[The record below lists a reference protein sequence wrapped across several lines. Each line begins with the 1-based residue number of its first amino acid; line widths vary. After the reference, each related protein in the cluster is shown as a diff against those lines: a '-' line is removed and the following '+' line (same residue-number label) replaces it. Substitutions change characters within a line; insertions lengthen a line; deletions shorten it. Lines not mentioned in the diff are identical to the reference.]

1 MSPPLPVRPLKHRGG
16 RPLGRRPPPRREQ
29 KPARELLWRRFF
41 EVFTGIVGVVW
52 RVFWI
57 RARHSGADEAMRIAW
72 EWKALFER
80 LGGVFVKLG
89 QFVAVRTDQMPWE
102 VCQVFAKLLDRA
114 PPFPSAHVVALIESE
129 LQMPLTEVF
138 SEFDPVPTA
147 AASIGQVH
155 FGRLRESGEA
165 VAIKVQ
171 RPGIAAAVEVDVDL
185 ILFFARVIDALNLT
199 MGVRQVPLAREIQ
212 RIMAEELS
220 YLNEARATD
229 EFRKSLRGRK
239 HVYAPRVHFEYTTD
253 RVLVMERIH
262 GVALSSLIQAIE
274 GDNQVALDVFE
285 GHLGIDRVKLA
296 KRLYAAILE
305 QLFEH
310 NISHGDPHPGN
321 IIVMPDNQLCFID
334 FGAVS
339 YYGPL
344 FRMKMMRMMHALGDE
359 NVDDAIDGILDSWE
373 PLPPRNVDEFK
384 SLLKPLLLRMINN
397 GKSRHGDPNLKSNGR
412 VMSEATSI
420 GARLGLL
427 APWELLRYN
436 RQMWQ
441 LDTTVTTLNPEF
453 RYKKA
458 IRSYFKGRSRRT
470 VRKSMRRRDNQGRAA
485 AFAELL
491 NQLPGDLADVRYTI
505 LSNLRRGEHMYRHS
519 IGKAAYLGKL
529 LFDHLLAAAGLAAAA
544 IVVARAALG
553 GAPVNGWLGAHLWP
567 PMPWWA
573 WALALVYATTVLQR
587 IRLRFSEI
595 EVTRK

>member
-1 MSPPLPVRPLKHRGG
+1 MSPPLAVRPLKHRGG
-16 RPLGRRPPPRREQ
+16 RPLGRRPPPRRQ
-29 KPARELLWRRFF
+29 PRPAPELLWRRFF
-41 EVFTGIVGVVW
+41 EVFVGIVGVVW

-72 EWKALFER
+72 EWKALLER

-114 PPFPSAHVVALIESE
+114 PPFPSAQVVALIESE
-129 LQMPLTEVF
+129 LQLPLAEVF

-155 FGRLRESGEA
+155 FGRLRETGEA

-199 MGVRQVPLAREIQ
+199 MGVRQMPLAREVQ

-239 HVYAPRVHFEYTTD
+239 HVYAPRVYFEYTTD
-253 RVLVMERIH
+253 KVLVMERIH
-262 GVALSSLIQAIE
+262 GVPLSSLIQAIE
-274 GDNQVALDVFE
+274 GDNQVALEVFE

-321 IIVMPDNQLCFID
+321 IIVMPDNKLCFID

-344 FRMKMMRMMHALGDE
+344 FRMKMMRMMQALGDE
-359 NVDDAIDGILDSWE
+359 NVDDAIDAILDSWE

-384 SLLKPLLLRMINN
+384 SLLKPLLQRMINN
-397 GKSRHGDPNLKSNGR
+397 GKSRYGDPNLKSNGR

-458 IRSYFKGRSRRT
+458 IRRYFKGRSRRT
-470 VRKSMRRRDNQGRAA
+470 MRKLMSRRDNQSRAA

-529 LFDHLLAAAGLAAAA
+529 LFDHLLAAAGLGAAA
-544 IVVARAALG
+544 IVAARVALG
-553 GAPVNGWLGAHLWP
+553 EGPVDGWLGAHLWP

-573 WALALVYATTVLQR
+573 WALALVYAATVLQR
-587 IRLRFSEI
+587 VRLRFSEI
-595 EVTRK
+595 EVTRR